1 MDTREKVANV
11 LDELGLETSGTI
23 SSVELVLSRVSMG
36 RDVVSAH
43 SQEVIVL
50 CAVVVRAKDS
60 PGVSEVGS
68 EVLLPVVEVET
79 STETGAG
86 ADCVSDAGFV
96 PGDHVECST
105 ASVLV
110 HAIMAGLAG
119 WGIFRVSKPSG
130 SVAGLVASVLGELSV
145 VLSSCIAWDKERRVE
160 LGTWG

>member
-11 LDELGLETSGTI
+11 LDELGLEISGTI

-43 SQEVIVL
+43 SQDVIVL
-50 CAVVVRAKDS
+50 CAVAVRAKDS
-60 PGVSEVGS
+60 PGTSEVGS
-68 EVLLPVVEVET
+68 EVLLPVVEEVET

-96 PGDHVECST
+96 PGDRVECSVV
-105 ASVLV
+105 SVLV
-110 HAIMAGLAG
+110 HAIVAGLAG

-130 SVAGLVASVLGELSV
+130 
-145 VLSSCIAWDKERRVE
+145 
-160 LGTWG
+160 